1 MNKEIQEQ
9 NLALKIWDFYRIAP
23 FGETIVVFEI
33 MAAVFEIMAAIQ
45 VFQHTENIPIILI
58 TSALLAMGVLT
69 GVVLAKRQF
78 DLKTRLEN
86 ALLKYGYS
94 DKIFELFVS
103 EWCARQTALVVAEE
117 YGYKENLLKFYK
129 LHVREMNLRFLPN
142 F

>member
-1 MNKEIQEQ
+1 MNKEIRDQ

-33 MAAVFEIMAAIQ
+33 MAGIQ
-45 VFQHTENIPIILI
+45 AFQHTESIPIILI
-58 TSALLAMGVLT
+58 TSALLAMGVLS

-78 DLKTRLEN
+78 YLKTRLES

-94 DKIFELFVS
+94 DKIFELFIS
-103 EWCARQTALVVAEE
+103 EWCARQTALVVAEK
-117 YGYKENLLKFYK
+117 YGCKESLLKFYK
-129 LHVREMNLRFLPN
+129 LHAREMSLPFLPN